1 MTKRKSIVALIITAV
16 IIVVLAIMEF
26 ASFPLP
32 SFIENGTLKYNS
44 IASTIGLGIDLKGGY
59 YVVVTPEAEEGEEAD
74 GDIFEKAVDVIQTRL
89 DNRGYTEA
97 TITIQGSA
105 GNREI
110 RVEIPEVD
118 DYDTVKQLIG
128 YSGGLIFSGIENP
141 NEADALLTGADIK
154 KATAGIDNENGGY
167 IVHLEFH
174 SSGIEKFSQAT
185 KEYKDKPIY
194 IYLGEELISSPTVN
208 EQITSANAQ
217 ITGLSSQEEA
227 ENIAAVINAG
237 KTSLKFTVGEANN
250 ISATLGE
257 KALSATLI
265 AGAIGLL
272 IVCLIMCLRYKGLG
286 VISSIALVIY
296 TILLV
301 LLLALVPW
309 VQLTLPGIAGIILSI
324 GMAVDANVIIFER
337 IREEYASGKTVT
349 ASIKTGFGRAF
360 WTIFDSNL
368 TTIIAAVILLILCP
382 GTIKGFSITLLIGI
396 ILSMFTALVIT
407 RWLIKLFN
415 PLIKDDK
422 KPAFY
427 NLKKG
432 GQVDEI

>member
-1 MTKRKSIVALIITAV
+1 MTKRKSIVTLIITAV
-16 IIVVLAIMEF
+16 IVVVLAVMEF

-59 YVVVTPEAEEGEEAD
+59 YVVVTPEAEEGEED
-74 GDIFEKAVDVIQTRL
+74 GDIYDKAVEVIQTRL

-97 TITIQGSA
+97 TITIQGM
-105 GNREI
+105 GENREI
-110 RVEIPEVD
+110 RVEIPEVE

-128 YSGGLIFSGIENP
+128 YSGGLNFTGTENP
-141 NEADALLTGADIK
+141 NDTPLLTGSDIK
-154 KATAGIDNENGGY
+154 KATAGYDSENGGY

-174 SSGIEKFSQAT
+174 ASGIEKFSQAT
-185 KEYKDKPIY
+185 KEYKDKAIY
-194 IYLGEELISSPTVN
+194 IYLGEELISAPTVN

-217 ITGLSSQEEA
+217 ITNLSSQEEA

-257 KALSATLI
+257 NALSATLI
-265 AGAIGLL
+265 AGAICIF

-286 VISSIALVIY
+286 ILASIALVIY
-296 TILLV
+296 TVLLV

-349 ASIKTGFGRAF
+349 AAIKTGFGRAF
-360 WTIFDSNL
+360 WTIFDSNI
-368 TTIIAAVILLILCP
+368 TTIIAAIVLLILCP

-396 ILSMFTALVIT
+396 LLSMFTALVIT
-407 RWLIKLFN
+407 RWLIKLFA
-415 PLIKDDK
+415 PLVEDDK
-422 KPAFY
+422 KPVFY
-427 NLKKG
+427 DLKKG
-432 GQVDEI
+432 EQVDEI

>member
-1 MTKRKSIVALIITAV
+1 MTKRKSIVTLIITAV
-16 IIVVLAIMEF
+16 IVVVLAVMEF

-59 YVVVTPEAEEGEEAD
+59 YVVVTPEAEEGEED
-74 GDIFEKAVDVIQTRL
+74 GDIYDKAVEVIQTRL

-97 TITIQGSA
+97 TITIQGI
-105 GNREI
+105 GENREI
-110 RVEIPEVD
+110 RVEIPEVE

-128 YSGGLIFSGIENP
+128 YSGGLNFTGTENP
-141 NEADALLTGADIK
+141 NDTPLLTGSDIK
-154 KATAGIDNENGGY
+154 KATAGYDSENGGY

-174 SSGIEKFSQAT
+174 ASGIEKFSQAT

-257 KALSATLI
+257 NALLATLI
-265 AGAIGLL
+265 AGAICVF

-286 VISSIALVIY
+286 ILASIALVIY
-296 TILLV
+296 TVLLV

-360 WTIFDSNL
+360 WTIFDSNI
-368 TTIIAAVILLILCP
+368 TTIIAAIVLLILCP

-396 ILSMFTALVIT
+396 LLSMFTALVTT
-407 RWLIKLFN
+407 RWLIKLFA
-415 PLIKDDK
+415 PLVEDDK

-427 NLKKG
+427 DLKKG
-432 GQVDEI
+432 EQVDEI

>member
-1 MTKRKSIVALIITAV
+1 MTKRKSIVTLIITAV
-16 IIVVLAIMEF
+16 IMVILAVMEF

-59 YVVVTPEAEEGEEAD
+59 YVVVTPEAEDEEDD

-97 TITIQGSA
+97 TITIQGR
-105 GNREI
+105 GENKEI

-128 YSGGLIFSGIENP
+128 YSGGLIFSGIQNP
-141 NEADALLTGADIK
+141 RPEDALLTGSDIK
-154 KATAGIDNENGGY
+154 KATAGIDSENGGY
-167 IVHLEFH
+167 IVHLEFYA
-174 SSGIEKFSQAT
+174 SGIEKFSQAT
-185 KEYKDKPIY
+185 KEYKDKSIY
-194 IYLGEELISSPTVN
+194 IYLGEELISSPIVN

-217 ITGLSSQEEA
+217 ITKLSSQEEA

-265 AGAIGLL
+265 AGAIGLF

-286 VISSIALVIY
+286 ILSSIALVIY
-296 TILLV
+296 TVLLV

-324 GMAVDANVIIFER
+324 GMAVDANVIIYER
-337 IREEYASGKTVT
+337 IREEYASGKTVN

-396 ILSMFTALVIT
+396 VLSMFTALVVT

-415 PLIKDDK
+415 PLIEDDK

-432 GQVDEI
+432 EQVDEI

>member
-1 MTKRKSIVALIITAV
+1 MTKRKSIVTLVITAV
-16 IIVVLAIMEF
+16 IMVILAVMEF

-59 YVVVTPEAEEGEEAD
+59 YVVVTPEADGNDEET
-74 GDIFEKAVDVIQTRL
+74 GDIFEKAVEVIQTRL

-97 TITIQGSA
+97 TITVQGI
-105 GNREI
+105 GDGREI
-110 RVEIPEVD
+110 RIEIPEVD

-128 YSGGLIFSGIENP
+128 YSGGLNFTGTENP
-141 NEADALLTGADIK
+141 NDTPLLTGSDIK
-154 KATAGIDNENGGY
+154 RAVAGIDNETGGY
-167 IVHLEFH
+167 VVHLEFYP
-174 SSGIEKFSQAT
+174 SGIEKFSQAT
-185 KEYKDKPIY
+185 KELTGKPMY
-194 IYLGEELISSPTVN
+194 IYLGEELISYPTVN

-237 KTSLKFTVGEANN
+237 KTTLKFSVGEANN

-257 KALSATLI
+257 NALIATLI

-272 IVCLIMCLRYKGLG
+272 IVCLIMVLRYKGLG
-286 VISSIALVIY
+286 LIASIVLVIY
-296 TILLV
+296 TLLLV

-337 IREEYASGKTVT
+337 IREEYATGKTVT
-349 ASIKTGFGRAF
+349 AAIKAGFGRAF
-360 WTIFDSNL
+360 WTIFDSNI
-368 TTIIAAVILLILCP
+368 TTVIAAIILLILCP

-396 ILSMFTALVIT
+396 VLSMFTAIVIT
-407 RWLIKLFN
+407 RWLINLFM
-415 PLIKDDK
+415 PIIEEDK
-422 KPAFY
+422 KPAFL

-432 GQVDEI
+432 EQVDEI

>member
-1 MTKRKSIVALIITAV
+1 MTKRKSIVTLIITAV
-16 IIVVLAIMEF
+16 IVVVLAVMEF

-59 YVVVTPEAEEGEEAD
+59 YVVVTPEAEEGEED
-74 GDIFEKAVDVIQTRL
+74 GDIYDKAVEVIQTRL

-97 TITIQGSA
+97 TITIQGI
-105 GNREI
+105 GENREI
-110 RVEIPEVD
+110 RVEIPEVE

-128 YSGGLIFSGIENP
+128 YSGGLNFTGTENP
-141 NEADALLTGADIK
+141 NDTPLLTGSDIK
-154 KATAGIDNENGGY
+154 KATAGYDSENGGY

-174 SSGIEKFSQAT
+174 ASGIEKFSQAT
-185 KEYKDKPIY
+185 KEYKDKAIY
-194 IYLGEELISSPTVN
+194 IYLGEELISAPTVN

-217 ITGLSSQEEA
+217 ITNLSSQEEA

-257 KALSATLI
+257 NALSATLI
-265 AGAIGLL
+265 AGAICIF

-286 VISSIALVIY
+286 ILASIALVIY
-296 TILLV
+296 TVLLV

-349 ASIKTGFGRAF
+349 AAIKTGFGRAF
-360 WTIFDSNL
+360 WTIFDSNI
-368 TTIIAAVILLILCP
+368 TTIIAAIVLLILCP

-396 ILSMFTALVIT
+396 LLSMFTALVIT
-407 RWLIKLFN
+407 RWLIKLFA
-415 PLIKDDK
+415 PLVEDDK
-422 KPAFY
+422 KPVFY
-427 NLKKG
+427 DLKKG
-432 GQVDEI
+432 EQVDEI

>member
-1 MTKRKSIVALIITAV
+1 MTKRKSIVTLVITAV
-16 IIVVLAIMEF
+16 IMVVLAIMEF

-59 YVVVTPEAEEGEEAD
+59 YVVVTPEAEEGEED
-74 GDIFEKAVDVIQTRL
+74 GDIYEKAVEVIQTRL

-97 TITIQGSA
+97 TITIQGV
-105 GNREI
+105 GENREI

-128 YSGGLIFSGIENP
+128 YSGGLNFTGTENP
-141 NEADALLTGADIK
+141 NDTPLLTGSDIK
-154 KATAGIDNENGGY
+154 RATAGIDSENGGY
-167 IVHLEFH
+167 VVHLEFNT
-174 SSGIEKFSQAT
+174 SGIEKFSQAT

-257 KALSATLI
+257 NALSATLI
-265 AGAIGLL
+265 AGAIGLF
-272 IVCLIMCLRYKGLG
+272 IICLIMCLRYKGLG
-286 VISSIALVIY
+286 VLSSIALVFY

-349 ASIKTGFGRAF
+349 ASIKAGFGRAF

-368 TTIIAAVILLILCP
+368 TTIIAAIILLILCP

-396 ILSMFTALVIT
+396 IFSMFTALVVT
-407 RWLIKLFN
+407 RWLIKLFA
-415 PLIKDDK
+415 PLVSDER

-432 GQVDEI
+432 EQVDEI

>member
-1 MTKRKSIVALIITAV
+1 MTKRKSIVTLVITA
-16 IIVVLAIMEF
+16 IIVVVLAIMEF

-59 YVVVTPEAEEGEEAD
+59 YVVVTPEAENGEED
-74 GDIFEKAVDVIQTRL
+74 GDIFEKAVEVIQTRL

-97 TITIQGSA
+97 TITIQGI
-105 GNREI
+105 GDGREI

-128 YSGGLIFSGIENP
+128 YSGGLNFTGTENP
-141 NEADALLTGADIK
+141 NDTPLLTGSDIK
-154 KATAGIDNENGGY
+154 RAVAGFDSEKNDY
-167 IVHLEFH
+167 VVHLEFYP
-174 SSGIEKFSQAT
+174 SGIEKFSQAT
-185 KEYKDKPIY
+185 KEYKGKPIY
-194 IYLGEELISSPTVN
+194 IYLGEELISYPTVN

-257 KALSATLI
+257 NALSATLI

-272 IVCLIMCLRYKGLG
+272 IVCLIMCVRYKGLG
-286 VISSIALVIY
+286 LLSSIALLIY
-296 TILLV
+296 SILLV

-337 IREEYASGKTVT
+337 IREEYATGKTV
-349 ASIKTGFGRAF
+349 AAAIKTGFGRAF
-360 WTIFDSNL
+360 WTIFDSNI
-368 TTIIAAVILLILCP
+368 TTIIAAIILLILCP

-396 ILSMFTALVIT
+396 LLSMFTALVVT
-407 RWLIKLFN
+407 RWLINLFN
-415 PLIKDDK
+415 PLVKEDK

>member
-1 MTKRKSIVALIITAV
+1 MTKRKSIVTLIITA
-16 IIVVLAIMEF
+16 IIVVVLSVMEF

-59 YVVVTPEAEEGEEAD
+59 YVVVTPEAEEGEED
-74 GDIFEKAVDVIQTRL
+74 GDIYDKAVEVIQTRL

-97 TITIQGSA
+97 TITIQGI
-105 GNREI
+105 GENREI
-110 RVEIPEVD
+110 RVEIPEVE

-128 YSGGLIFSGIENP
+128 YSGGLNFTGTENP
-141 NEADALLTGADIK
+141 NDTPLLTGSDIK
-154 KATAGIDNENGGY
+154 KATAGYDSENGGY

-174 SSGIEKFSQAT
+174 ASGIEKFSQAT
-185 KEYKDKPIY
+185 KEYKDKAIY
-194 IYLGEELISSPTVN
+194 IYLGEELISAPTVN

-217 ITGLSSQEEA
+217 ITNLSSQEEA

-257 KALSATLI
+257 NALSATLI
-265 AGAIGLL
+265 AGAICIL

-286 VISSIALVIY
+286 ILASIALVIY
-296 TILLV
+296 TVLLV

-349 ASIKTGFGRAF
+349 AAIKTGFGRAF
-360 WTIFDSNL
+360 WTIFDSNI
-368 TTIIAAVILLILCP
+368 TTIIAAIVLLILCP

-396 ILSMFTALVIT
+396 LLSMFTALVIT
-407 RWLIKLFN
+407 RWLIKLFA
-415 PLIKDDK
+415 PLVEDDK

-427 NLKKG
+427 DLKKG
-432 GQVDEI
+432 EQVDEI